1 MDYFDHIDKNIIE
14 VKISVCMNTIISTFD
29 NLTYMRCM
37 YERYHI
43 LNCPSYQP
51 TENRNSSD
59 ILVAFLKIVLCILY
73 Q

>member
-1 MDYFDHIDKNIIE
+1 MDYFYHIDKNIKE

-29 NLTYMRCM
+29 NLTYIRCM

-43 LNCPSYQP
+43 LNSPSYQA
-51 TENRNSSD
+51 TENRKSSD